1 MFCVFQQDSGSS
13 SDSDGDK
20 KDKKKRKKKK
30 EKVYKALWEIGAIFA
45 LHCIKQVN
53 SIVYCMFTFFN

>member
-30 EKVYKALWEIGAIFA
+30 EKVYKALWEIGALEFLRYIA
-45 LHCIKQVN
+45 SNK
-53 SIVYCMFTFFN
+53 